1 MLTKNIQEA
10 LELLRDDNLI
20 WSKDFEDI
28 RLDLAN
34 LILVSAANGEI
45 MASLA
50 DTLAKKIVYADKGT
64 VFNQNLEK
72 R

>member
-1 MLTKNIQEA
+1 MMTRAIDEA
-10 LELLRDDNLI
+10 LMVLRDDDLV
-20 WSKDFEDI
+20 WSSDMEDI

-34 LILVSAANGEI
+34 LILVSAAQGDI
-45 MASLA
+45 MQTLA
-50 DTLAKKIVYADKGT
+50 DTLAKKIVYSDKGT